1 MLAHGTTRSIEAT
14 AEAVVT
20 SMRGMCV
27 RDRRALKC
35 TEIFNNA
42 GLQTHDKSG
51 QRLSLIHI

>member
-42 GLQTHDKSG
+42 GLQTHDKSE
-51 QRLSLIHI
+51 QR